1 MIFAAC
7 SSEDEEKYTTIDE
20 NSLEFDS
27 NGGSQTISISSNTNW
42 YIDDNPFEWITVSS
56 SKEGSGNAQVT
67 ISVATGIYHGSF
79 KSVVPQNITVYWEHI
94 KLKPFYFH
102 DRYMLVIISVI
113 KASRKPLSSFQ
124 RILLRNSL
132 SDHTSRSCS

>member
-1 MIFAAC
+1 MQVRIKEVLYVQAIFVN
-7 SSEDEEKYTTIDE
+7 EVLQRLFFLLI
-20 NSLEFDS
+20 
-27 NGGSQTISISSNTNW
+27 
-42 YIDDNPFEWITVSS
+42 
-56 SKEGSGNAQVT
+56 
-67 ISVATGIYHGSF
+67 VATGIYHGSF

-132 SDHTSRSCS
+132 SDHTSWSYS